1 MMCRRLSLER
11 ARIFGI
17 RNDMNHDQSG
27 LHDVTV
33 CVRCMAMGA
42 VGWGGE
48 CIASPSHGRPPSHP
62 FRSRVLMRD
71 AAESARPL
79 HPPPP
84 GMKQQTPFPMFVVA
98 LLRSMLRSHQPPG
111 PPGARRAR
119 GAGRFHRV
127 LIADSAFAVPFRWR
141 CGAGGQREPRRT
153 AVCIRSPVYRI
164 AAAVRLERCGLD
176 LLVLVLS

>member
-1 MMCRRLSLER
+1 MCRRLSLER

-48 CIASPSHGRPPSHP
+48 CIASPSPM
-62 FRSRVLMRD
+62 V
-71 AAESARPL
+71 A
-79 HPPPP
+79 HPPIPSVP
-84 GMKQQTPFPMFVVA
+84 ACSCAMRRRALPLPAGIETPFPYVRRRPA
-98 LLRSMLRSHQPPG
+98 SIHASIPPATRPPRGRAG
-111 PPGARRAR
+111 PGRRAVSPCPHCGFGIR
-119 GAGRFHRV
+119 GSLPVRRGGR
-127 LIADSAFAVPFRWR
+127 
-141 CGAGGQREPRRT
+141 QREPRRT
-153 AVCIRSPVYRI
+153 AVCIRSPVSYRI

>member
-1 MMCRRLSLER
+1 MCRRLSLER

-79 HPPPP
+79 PPPP
-84 GMKQQTPFPMFVVA
+84 GMKH
-98 LLRSMLRSHQPPG
+98 RSLVCSSSPCFDPCFDPTSHQGPPG
-111 PPGARRAR
+111 PGGPGAPGGFTVSSLRIRHSRFPSGAAR
-119 GAGRFHRV
+119 G
-127 LIADSAFAVPFRWR
+127 DSASRDSARQYVLGRP
-141 CGAGGQREPRRT
+141 CIVSPPRFGWS
-153 AVCIRSPVYRI
+153 V
-164 AAAVRLERCGLD
+164 AA
-176 LLVLVLS
+176 